1 MFFILSKLHILH
13 ILTCKSLFMY
23 IFFFFFRSFSPKKAM
38 PTEDDEHMFKKYE
51 KKCCQKALEKFRK
64 SS

>member
-1 MFFILSKLHILH
+1 MQKFVYV
-13 ILTCKSLFMY
+13 Y
-23 IFFFFFRSFSPKKAM
+23 IFFSFSDPFLQKKAM